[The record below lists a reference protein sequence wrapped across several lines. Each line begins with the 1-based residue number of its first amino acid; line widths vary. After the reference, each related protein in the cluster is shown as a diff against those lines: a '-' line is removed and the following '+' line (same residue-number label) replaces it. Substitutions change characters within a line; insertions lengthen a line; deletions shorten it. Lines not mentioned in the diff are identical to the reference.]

1 MISIIV
7 AVAKNSAIG
16 RRNELLWHISQDLKY
31 FKAVTTGHPVVMGR
45 KTYESVGRPLP
56 GRRNII
62 LSRGGNIESPDI
74 KNPQTTSFEICN
86 DMESLISMAKK
97 SDDEF
102 FITGGGELYK
112 QFFNCADKLYITH
125 IEAVAND
132 ADTFF
137 PVINSSEW
145 RLDSITESL
154 HDEENNLDF
163 EFAIYKRI

>member
-1 MISIIV
+1 MRVMISIIV

-97 SDDEF
+97 
-102 FITGGGELYK
+102 Y
-112 QFFNCADKLYITH
+112 
-125 IEAVAND
+125 D

>member
-1 MISIIV
+1 MIV
-7 AVAKNSAIG
+7 AVAKNNAIG
-16 RRNELLWHISQDLKY
+16 RGNDLLWHISQDLKY

-62 LSRGGNIESPDI
+62 LSRGGNIKYPDI

-86 DMESLISMAKK
+86 DIDSFISMAKK
-97 SDDEF
+97 SDEEF

-112 QFFNCADKLYITH
+112 QLFSHADKLYITH
-125 IEAVAND
+125 IEAVAKD

-137 PVINSSEW
+137 PVIDSSEW
-145 RLDSITESL
+145 RLDSITEPL
-154 HDEENNLDF
+154 HDDENNIDF
-163 EFAIYKRI
+163 KFAVYKRVGD